1 MGCDCSGCCV
11 ASLSPLTPPSPPSL
25 PAPLLSPRAPGG
37 QAVVAEGAG
46 RVYLLP
52 TLSVQSP
59 ATTAP
64 PIAPGFFFY
73 HHIAKT
79 GGTSWSLDIGKL
91 GLLKHCGI
99 SHLVG
104 PSSVHTLNTS
114 LLAAASNRRS
124 PRCNLFNRED
134 NLATSVRVF
143 APKGIEPKLI
153 LLLRHPISHVR
164 SLYAHCQGPTGFL
177 RRQKEQQGTF
187 RPIGFAEWLRLFD
200 GSNKSRGG
208 WAVGWPYCY
217 YNPSNYQTHLL
228 AAPAGADP
236 NRDGVFPGGR
246 LRVPAASLA
255 QLRELLQRQAY
266 FVAVTE
272 HYAAS
277 LCLLRTKLSG
287 STWHEACSAQT
298 QSISHIDYGN
308 QAGHTALI
316 SEEVLARIETITR
329 IDQLAYAMALER
341 LYTEAQQ
348 AGASSLMW
356 RRA

>member
-1 MGCDCSGCCV
+1 M
-11 ASLSPLTPPSPPSL
+11 P
-25 PAPLLSPRAPGG
+25 PLLLFARKAYSLDGSP
-37 QAVVAEGAG
+37 
-46 RVYLLP
+46 
-52 TLSVQSP
+52 SP

-64 PIAPGFFFY
+64 PIAPGVFFY

-91 GLLKHCGI
+91 GLLKHCGT

-104 PSSVHTLNTS
+104 PSSVYTLS
-114 LLAAASNRRS
+114 ASLAAASSRRRS
-124 PRCNLFNRED
+124 LAAASSRRRPRCNLFNRED
-134 NLATSVRVF
+134 NLATSVKVF
-143 APKGIEPKLI
+143 TLKRIEPKLI
-153 LLLRHPISHVR
+153 VLMRHPISHVR

-177 RRQKEQQGTF
+177 RREREKKGTF

-228 AAPAGADP
+228 AAPAGVDP

-272 HYAAS
+272 HYVAS

-287 STWHEACSAQT
+287 GTRHEACSAQT
-298 QSISHIDYGN
+298 QPVSHIDYGN

-341 LYTEAQQ
+341 LFTEAQQ
-348 AGASSLMW
+348 AGTSSGLW
-356 RRA
+356 PRA